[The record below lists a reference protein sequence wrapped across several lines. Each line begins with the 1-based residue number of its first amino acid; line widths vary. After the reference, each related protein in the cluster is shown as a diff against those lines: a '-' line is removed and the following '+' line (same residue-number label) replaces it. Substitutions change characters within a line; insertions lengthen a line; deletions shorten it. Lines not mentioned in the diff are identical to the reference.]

1 MAIAMAIPMPM
12 PMPMP
17 SVKHNPWSSSLHPIR
32 ASAQVPA
39 FVAINILHAATGPMD
54 DGSSPREAAE
64 GCHAVDVASWRAEK
78 DILALGN
85 RVILSARLTR
95 RKRQARCS
103 VGAGDA
109 DHARCGSRAFPPAV
123 GNCDHPAMRLKAH
136 GMDKMDRVFFS

>member
-1 MAIAMAIPMPM
+1 
-12 PMPMP
+12 MP

-85 RVILSARLTR
+85 RMLLPSCHAGCCVPSLGLDACARLGFLASSPGQEA
-95 RKRQARCS
+95 KPGQAQTGRD
-103 VGAGDA
+103 VVVDA
-109 DHARCGSRAFPPAV
+109 ADSGS
-123 GNCDHPAMRLKAH
+123 
-136 GMDKMDRVFFS
+136 